1 MSHKD
6 KNELEQI
13 VENQINETIKIRFDS
28 SKTHPLRVIQ
38 ASKALIGLNLD
49 KPNQKL
55 INFNNLYLHSL
66 SSDYYKTSTVV
77 IRMTSSL
84 S

>member
-38 ASKALIGLNLD
+38 HQNALIGLNFRQP
-49 KPNQKL
+49 KPK
-55 INFNNLYLHSL
+55 IN
-66 SSDYYKTSTVV
+66 
-77 IRMTSSL
+77 
-84 S
+84 